1 MTTRAYNHP
10 ATKRETVVE
19 TIHGQQIRD
28 DYRWLEDD
36 ASAEVGAWVAAQ
48 NEHTRRVLDAV
59 AGRSALEARM
69 RQLIAIGTL
78 GTPVVR
84 GERHFYTRREGEQ
97 NQPALYVRDGV
108 GGADRVLLD
117 PNTAHQQATVALDWW
132 YPSDDGKLLA
142 YGYSEHGDEKSTLYV
157 LAVDS
162 GKRLTEQIPRTRYC
176 SLAWEPGGSGFYY
189 TRYPAPGGVP
199 AGEENYHQHLYHHRL
214 GDDWQSDA
222 KLFGAGREMTEE
234 INVSLSPDGRWLL
247 VMAFLGWSQS
257 SLYVRDLSQPDS
269 ELFPIVEGVDAI
281 FYGEMLHD
289 HLYILTNESAPHYR
303 IMDVDLNQPQRE
315 NWREIIPERQDTTIV
330 GFSIVGERL
339 ILDGLHAVSSS
350 VSVHQLDGTREG
362 SIALPPLGS
371 VTGLDGEWNGT
382 AVYVGYESYTTPP
395 TVYRYQLENG
405 ELEVWAK
412 VDAPVDTSQFEVRQV
427 RYNSKDGTPIPMF
440 IVAPKGLTLNGNN
453 PTVLSGYGGFN
464 ISRTPLFTRTI
475 LAWLERGGVYAAANL
490 RGGGEFGE
498 DWHRAG
504 MLDKK
509 QNVFD
514 DFIAAAEYLIDA
526 GYTSPN
532 RLAIEGRS
540 NGGLLVGAAVTQRP
554 ELFRAVVCGVPLLD
568 MLRYHLFRIA
578 RLWIPEYGSAEDS
591 AQFAYLHAYSPYH
604 RVKPGTDYPAVL
616 LYAAVSDSRVDP
628 LHARKMA
635 AALQAASVSDYP
647 ILLRMEEE
655 AGHGIGKPLYKQV
668 AEYADTWTFLFS
680 QLNLPLAATEAT
692 DA

>member
-10 ATKRETVVE
+10 PTKRESVVE
-19 TIHGQQIRD
+19 TLHGQEIRD

-36 ASAEVGAWVAAQ
+36 ASAEVSAWVAAQ
-48 NEHTRRVLDAV
+48 SEHTRRVLDAV
-59 AGRSALEARM
+59 AGRAALETRM

-78 GTPVVR
+78 GTPEVR

-97 NQPALYVRDGV
+97 NQPALYVRDGAD
-108 GGADRVLLD
+108 GPDRVLLD
-117 PNTAHQQATVALDWW
+117 PNTAHAQATIALDWW
-132 YPSDDGKLLA
+132 YPSADGKLLA

-157 LAVDS
+157 LEVDS
-162 GKRLTEQIPRTRYC
+162 GKRLTEQIPHTRYS
-176 SLAWEPGGSGFYY
+176 SLAWQPDSSGFYY
-189 TRYPAPGGVP
+189 TRYPKPGEVP
-199 AGEENYHQHLYHHRL
+199 AGEENYNQHLFHHSL
-214 GDDWQSDA
+214 GNDWRNDP
-222 KLFGAGREMTEE
+222 KLFGAGREMTEQVD
-234 INVSLSPDGRWLL
+234 VSLSPDGRWLL
-247 VMAFLGWSQS
+247 VMAFIGWAQS
-257 SLYVRDLSQPDS
+257 SLYVRDLSQSDS
-269 ELFPIVEGVDAI
+269 QFVPIVEGVDAI

-289 HLYILTNESAPHYR
+289 HLYMMTNAGAPHYR
-303 IMDVDLNQPQRE
+303 VMDVDLNRPQRE
-315 NWREIIPERQDTTIV
+315 NWREIIAERDDTIIV
-330 GFSIVGERL
+330 GLSIVGERL
-339 ILDGLHAVSSS
+339 IVDELREVSSS
-350 VSVHQLDGTREG
+350 VSVHQLSGERVD
-362 SIALPPLGS
+362 SIALPSLGS
-371 VTGLDGEWNGT
+371 VTALGGEWNGA

-395 TVYRYQLENG
+395 TVYRYQLEGG
-405 ELEVWAK
+405 ELKVWAK
-412 VDAPVDTSQFEVRQV
+412 VDAPVDTSQFEVRQAL
-427 RYNSKDGTPIPMF
+427 YNSKDGTPIPMF
-440 IVAPKGLTLNGNN
+440 IVAPRGIKLDGDN

-475 LAWLERGGVYAAANL
+475 LAWLERGGVYAVANL

-498 DWHRAG
+498 GWHRAG
-504 MLDKK
+504 MLEKK

-526 GYTSPN
+526 GYTNPE

-578 RLWIPEYGSAEDS
+578 RLWVPEYGSAEDP

-604 RVKPGTDYPAVL
+604 QIRPGTRYPAVL

-635 AALQAASVSDYP
+635 AALQAASASDYP
-647 ILLRMEEE
+647 ILLRMEDE

-668 AEYADTWTFLFS
+668 AEYADTWTFLCD
-680 QLNLPLAATEAT
+680 QLNVPLDGSAEV
-692 DA
+692 